1 MELKDRTVIV
11 TGAGRGIGRA
21 LALEFGRQGAN
32 VVCCGRGEQHIK
44 DTTSAI
50 ESEGGSALAV
60 KCDVT
65 NREQVDAM
73 IATTLSRFGRIDVL
87 FNNAGS
93 FDAIGAIWEVEP
105 EVWWKDVTI
114 NLLGPMLC
122 SRAVLTHM
130 MERNEGIIVN
140 MDGGGSGNPFAGGSG
155 YACSKAALLRLND
168 SLAAELKRSDSAVM
182 VFGMGPGFVRTDM
195 TELQAVSPLGLKW
208 MPGSKAAFDAHQDG
222 PPENCAKATVELL
235 RVACPELSGRVFGV
249 GTDFAAVASRAKEI
263 AERDLLTL
271 RIRS

>member
-1 MELKDRTVIV
+1 MELKDRTAIV

-21 LALEFGRQGAN
+21 LALEFARQGAK
-32 VVCCGRGEQHIK
+32 VVCCGRGEQHINE
-44 DTTSAI
+44 TASAI

-60 KCDVT
+60 VCDVT
-65 NREQVDAM
+65 QRRQVDDMVTSA
-73 IATTLSRFGRIDVL
+73 LDRFGRVDVL

-93 FDAIGAIWEVEP
+93 FNAIGAIWEVDP
-105 EVWWKDVTI
+105 EVWWKDVTT

-122 SRAVLTHM
+122 SRAVLPHM
-130 MERNEGIIVN
+130 MDRNEGIIIN

-155 YACSKAALLRLND
+155 YACSKAALLRLTD
-168 SLAAELKRSDSAVM
+168 SLAAELRRSLSSVL

-222 PPENCAKATVELL
+222 PPENCAKATVQLI
-235 RVACPELSGRVFGV
+235 RAACPELSGRVFGV
-249 GTDFAAVASRAKEI
+249 GTDFADVLSRAEDI
-263 AERDLLTL
+263 AQKDLLTL
-271 RIRS
+271 RLRY